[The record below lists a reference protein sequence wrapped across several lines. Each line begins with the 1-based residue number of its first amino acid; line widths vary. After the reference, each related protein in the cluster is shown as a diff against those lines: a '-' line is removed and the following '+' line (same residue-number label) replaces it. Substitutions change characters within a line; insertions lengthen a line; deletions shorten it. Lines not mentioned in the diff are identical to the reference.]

1 MINPKLIHIWNQ
13 WHTVL
18 IFFGICIGVMIISLA
33 AYWLLKRIIQILT
46 RSNKKDINFFR
57 KDWQKISL
65 IIAVLL
71 LLYFTE
77 WFFLIPKAYSD
88 YYSHLL
94 TLLVIISL
102 TWLAIR
108 TLYAIREHLVK
119 RAEKSSID
127 NINTRAIRTK
137 LNILLK
143 IVVFAV
149 GIVGGATVLMTFP
162 KIQQLGISILASA
175 GVAGIIIGFA
185 AQKSLSNLLAG
196 IQIALTQPIRIDDV
210 VIVEDEWGTIEEI
223 TLTYVVVR
231 IWDKRRLIVPITY
244 FVEKI
249 FQNWTRNS
257 SELVGTV
264 FLHVDYT
271 VSLDE
276 MRVALDAILAG
287 TNLWDGKTKNL
298 AVTDT
303 TFQTI
308 ELRILVSA
316 ADASRLWDLRCY
328 VREKLITFLQE
339 KHPEHLPKTRVLL
352 NNQ

>member
-18 IFFGICIGVMIISLA
+18 IFFGICIGVVIISLA
-33 AYWLLKRIIQILT
+33 AYWLLKRIIQRLT

-57 KDWQKISL
+57 KDWQKFLL

-71 LLYFTE
+71 LLYFAE

-108 TLYAIREHLVK
+108 TLYAVREHLVK

-127 NINTRAIRTK
+127 NINTRALRTK

-143 IVVFAV
+143 IAVFAV
-149 GIVGGATVLMTFP
+149 GIVGGATALMTFP

-210 VIVEDEWGTIEEI
+210 VIVDGEWGNIEEI

-231 IWDKRRLIVPITY
+231 IWDRRRLIVPITY

-249 FQNWTRNS
+249 FQNWTRIS
-257 SELVGTV
+257 ADLMGTV
-264 FLHVDYT
+264 FIYVDYT
-271 VSLDE
+271 AALSE
-276 MRVALDAILAG
+276 IRAALDAILIG
-287 TNLWDGKTKNL
+287 TDLWDGKIKNL
-298 AVTDT
+298 SVTDT
-303 TFQTI
+303 TAQTM
-308 ELRILVSA
+308 EVRVLVSA
-316 ADASRLWDLRCY
+316 ADSSKLWELRCY
-328 VREKLITFLQE
+328 VREKLITFLQQ
-339 KHPEHLPKTRVLL
+339 KYPVYLPKTRLEIKS
-352 NNQ
+352 